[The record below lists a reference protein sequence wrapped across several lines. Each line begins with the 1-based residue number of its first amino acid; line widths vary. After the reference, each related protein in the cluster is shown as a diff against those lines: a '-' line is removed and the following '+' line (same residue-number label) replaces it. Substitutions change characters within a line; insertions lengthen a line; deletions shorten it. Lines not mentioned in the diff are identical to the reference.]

1 MFPIRA
7 GPSGSCTPPGYKALA
22 IRPQQTRDSTSTT
35 HGRVC
40 PVRHLNRDPDRGQI
54 SKQRSNDCTQRHN
67 QLSRIS
73 RPTCP
78 RCPPSKS
85 ASHDSQEGVW
95 SCHRAA
101 RYCVPRGVRLEQHL
115 EQTQNA
121 KRGSRGNLRVCRLH
135 VENCRSFAKRLVC
148 LSACLGSCH
157 HNLDCDGGSKRIVD
171 LYPSSL
177 CGIWGI
183 DIPADVGALSL
194 QSALCTRGLQNSGTL
209 RPQAILAATLKQQTS
224 RATRAALMCP

>member
-1 MFPIRA
+1 MPIRTNARRRARFSTRIRQVGVDVTGARLVESDESFSIAGSLWYCALRLLAMSIHRYTSCCPTVGAPDALDLGVVHADDACNISARSVWGPSSTSSDRLAIRSSTAEDMQRRALVFPIRA
-7 GPSGSCTPPGYKALA
+7 GPGGSRTPPGYKALA

-85 ASHDSQEGVW
+85 ASHDSQKGV
-95 SCHRAA
+95 
-101 RYCVPRGVRLEQHL
+101 
-115 EQTQNA
+115 
-121 KRGSRGNLRVCRLH
+121 
-135 VENCRSFAKRLVC
+135 
-148 LSACLGSCH
+148 
-157 HNLDCDGGSKRIVD
+157 
-171 LYPSSL
+171 
-177 CGIWGI
+177 
-183 DIPADVGALSL
+183 
-194 QSALCTRGLQNSGTL
+194 
-209 RPQAILAATLKQQTS
+209 
-224 RATRAALMCP
+224 